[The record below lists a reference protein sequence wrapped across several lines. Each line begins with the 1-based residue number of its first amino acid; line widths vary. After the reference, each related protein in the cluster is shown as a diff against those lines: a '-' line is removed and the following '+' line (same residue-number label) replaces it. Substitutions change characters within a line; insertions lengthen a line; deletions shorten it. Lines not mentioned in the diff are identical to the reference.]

1 LDPGLIQEV
10 EICGLRSCAGDAA
23 EKFGPQAR
31 HFSLH
36 VHELEKTT
44 SAMVDDFLKDDGRES
59 KMEQPE
65 AGGCSKYRPVTQ
77 T

>member
-1 LDPGLIQEV
+1 
-10 EICGLRSCAGDAA
+10 
-23 EKFGPQAR
+23 
-31 HFSLH
+31 
-36 VHELEKTT
+36 
-44 SAMVDDFLKDDGRES
+44 MVDDFLKDDGRES